1 MTKDRLGLL
10 RWSMLI
16 GGIYDAVFA
25 LPILFAPDACG
36 RILGIRCPGIPFD
49 FYVRFAAL
57 FLLAIALGYFFS
69 LRNLERNRSMVNM
82 MIISRSLGFIFMAGY
97 ATLPPPG
104 IRMEMAFLYL
114 GLGDLI
120 FALWHIWGKSRAG
133 DELIK

>member
-1 MTKDRLGLL
+1 MAKNSLKLL
-10 RWSMLI
+10 WWSMLV

-25 LPILFAPDACG
+25 LPILFFPDACG
-36 RILGIRCPGIPFD
+36 KILGIRCPGVPFD
-49 FYVRFAAL
+49 YYVRFAAL
-57 FLLAIALGYFFS
+57 FLLIIACGYFFS
-69 LRNLERNRSMVNM
+69 LRSLERNRSMVNM

-104 IRMEMAFLYL
+104 IRMESAWLYM

-133 DELIK
+133 AELLS